1 MEITDEEFKYFFLQ
15 QLKVRKIQELSEQID
30 VKPNEYLF
38 RELVNK
44 INFDEEEFEELIN
57 FIITKYNV
65 HRELNQILG
74 QLEDN
79 KVLKANNL
87 VYQDEIIDCDGGQ
100 DEITIQ
106 YKKRISESVW

>member
-1 MEITDEEFKYFFLQ
+1 MEITDEEFKNFFLQ

-65 HRELNQILG
+65 QGELNDILG
-74 QLEDN
+74 HLEDR
-79 KVLKANNL
+79 
-87 VYQDEIIDCDGGQ
+87 IDHDTGQ
-100 DEITIQ
+100 DEMTIQ
-106 YKKRISESVW
+106 YKKRIAESVW